1 MKLIDGLFQ
10 TTLGRKFLMA
20 LSGAAL
26 VLFVLGHLIGNLQI
40 FGPPEL
46 INQYGALL
54 HSKPALLWCVRLGL
68 LGVVGLH
75 VWSAIALS
83 NANKAARPVPYENWS
98 PTAASYAS
106 RTMLM
111 SGVII
116 VAFIVYHL
124 LHYTVQTPAIN
135 FTGQDFTTF
144 KDAGGHADVY
154 RMMITGF
161 RQPLVSVFYIV
172 AVGLLCLHLSHG
184 VSAAFQSLGLKNKTW
199 GPLLDRASIGLAV
212 VIFLGYASIPVAV
225 LMGLGKEFVK

>member
-1 MKLIDGLFQ
+1 MKLIDGIFRS
-10 TTLGRKFLMA
+10 TLGRKFLMA
-20 LSGAAL
+20 LSGVAL
-26 VLFVLGHLIGNLQI
+26 VLFVIGHLIGNLQI

-46 INQYGALL
+46 INHYGALL
-54 HSKPALLWCVRLGL
+54 HSKPTLLWCVRLGL
-68 LGVVGLH
+68 LAVVGLH

-111 SGVII
+111 SGLIIASFVI
-116 VAFIVYHL
+116 YHL

-135 FTGQDFTTF
+135 FTGHDFTTF
-144 KDAGGHADVY
+144 KDAEGHADVY
-154 RMMITGF
+154 RMVIVGF
-161 RQPLVSVFYIV
+161 RQPLVSMFYIV

-199 GPLLDRASIGLAV
+199 GPLLDRFAQGFAV
-212 VIFLGYASIPVAV
+212 VIFLGYASIPAAV
-225 LMGLGKEFVK
+225 LLGLGKELVK

>member
-1 MKLIDGLFQ
+1 MKLIDGIFR

-26 VLFVLGHLIGNLQI
+26 VLFVIGHLIGNLQI
-40 FGPPEL
+40 FGPPDL
-46 INQYGALL
+46 INDYGAFL
-54 HSKPALLWCVRLGL
+54 HSKPLLVWGARLGL
-68 LGVVGLH
+68 LAVVGLH
-75 VWSAIALS
+75 IWSAVSLS
-83 NANKAARPVPYENWS
+83 TANRTARPVPYENWN

-111 SGVII
+111 SGLI
-116 VAFIVYHL
+116 VAAFIIYHL

-144 KDAGGHADVY
+144 KDAAGRADIY
-154 RMMITGF
+154 RMVITGF
-161 RQPLVSVFYIV
+161 RQPLVAVFYIV

-199 GPLLDRASIGLAV
+199 GPLLDRFAKGFAV
-212 VIFLGYASIPVAV
+212 VIFLGYAAIPAGV
-225 LMGLGKEFVK
+225 LLGLGKELVK